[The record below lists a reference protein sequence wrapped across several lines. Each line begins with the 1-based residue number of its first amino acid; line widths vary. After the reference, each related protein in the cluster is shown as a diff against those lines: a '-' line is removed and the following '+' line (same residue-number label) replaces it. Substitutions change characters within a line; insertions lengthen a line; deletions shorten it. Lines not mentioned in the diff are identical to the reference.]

1 MKKIKQTGLK
11 KPNFLDKYNDNK
23 YINISN
29 NNDYIENIN
38 SKFIYYQGVWSP
50 PKRRAL
56 QNKIFK
62 LITDRVEY
70 GLKQKNARAIFKKF
84 FVH

>member
-38 SKFIYYQGVWSP
+38 SKFIY
-50 PKRRAL
+50 
-56 QNKIFK
+56 N
-62 LITDRVEY
+62 
-70 GLKQKNARAIFKKF
+70 LK
-84 FVH
+84 